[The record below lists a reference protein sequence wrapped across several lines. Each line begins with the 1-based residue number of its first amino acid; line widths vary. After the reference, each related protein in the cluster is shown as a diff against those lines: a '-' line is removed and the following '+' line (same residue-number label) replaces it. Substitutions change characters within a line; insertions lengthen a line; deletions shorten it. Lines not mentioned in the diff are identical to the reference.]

1 MEIKVERIE
10 TPTLLEVCLAVKK
23 CNGNFFLLDELIN
36 IDNIEDTYVRTMI
49 RCTIQS
55 GNTTL
60 EHINKILKPASS
72 LIKK

>member
-1 MEIKVERIE
+1 MEIEMERIE

-23 CNGNFFLLDELIN
+23 CNGNFLLLDELIN
-36 IDNIEDTYVRTMI
+36 IDNIEDPYARTMI

-55 GNTTL
+55 ANITL
-60 EHINKILKPASS
+60 DHINRILKPTSS